1 MDLSYIKRNTE
12 RILER
17 VERAAQAAGRR
28 AEDITVLAAVKY
40 ARPDEIDYLC
50 RECGILHIGENRVQ
64 QLLEHMDALTPTEG
78 RRLHFIGTLQT
89 NKVKYIADKVDMI
102 ESVDSLKLASEIDR
116 QAKKQGRVID
126 VLCEINSGR
135 EANKSGVMPEDALEF
150 CEQLLQFSSISLC
163 GVMTMAPVCEKTEDY
178 RKYFSETYQL

>member
-64 QLLEHMDALTPTEG
+64 QLLG
-78 RRLHFIGTLQT
+78 RRSFDLRT
-89 NKVKYIADKVDMI
+89 
-102 ESVDSLKLASEIDR
+102 
-116 QAKKQGRVID
+116 
-126 VLCEINSGR
+126 R
-135 EANKSGVMPEDALEF
+135 EKRS
-150 CEQLLQFSSISLC
+150 
-163 GVMTMAPVCEKTEDY
+163 Y
-178 RKYFSETYQL
+178 RRN